1 MPDSFDV
8 VIIGSG
14 QAGNPLATAF
24 AEEGRR
30 VALIEK
36 NLLGGSCI
44 NYGCVPTKTLL
55 ASSERAH
62 HASTDAPYGIEV
74 EVETIDLPTIVER
87 KDALLKKLRQG
98 LHDNLTREANNPV
111 RLFDGH
117 AAFTA
122 PHTLTVALTTGGT
135 ETLTAP
141 LIFINTGT
149 RASVPDISGLRE
161 TDFLTPTTILDLK
174 DKPEHL
180 VIIGGGYIGL
190 EFSQLYRRLGCKVT
204 IVESSDV
211 ILEREDDDV
220 CAAMQQLLESEG
232 IEFLLGSQAHRVS
245 QNAAKQ
251 FTVSVTTPDGE
262 RRLQGSHVLV
272 AVGREPNTKE
282 LGLDKAGV
290 AMDEQGFVL
299 VDDQLHTNVR
309 GIYALGDVH
318 GGPQFTH
325 ISYDDYRIIR
335 DNLIHGKRRSKKGR
349 DVPYVIFTEP
359 QLGRIGL
366 SEHEAQ
372 KQKIDYRVATMPV
385 RTIGRAQQT
394 GLTEGFIKVLVDG
407 KTDCIL
413 GTAVL
418 CEQGGEIMSMLQLA
432 MHGGITCEMLQDMIF
447 AHPTWAEALNN
458 LFSQLKNPKKQ

>member
-1 MPDSFDV
+1 MPESFDV
-8 VIIGSG
+8 IIIGSG

-24 AEEGRR
+24 AQDGRR
-30 VALIEK
+30 VALVEK

-62 HASTDAPYGIEV
+62 HAYTDAHYGIEV
-74 EVETIDLPTIVER
+74 AVEAIDLPTIVER
-87 KDALLKKLRQG
+87 KDALLEKLRQG
-98 LHDNLTREANNPV
+98 IHKNLTGQDNPV
-111 RLFDGH
+111 QLFDGH
-117 AAFTA
+117 ASFTA
-122 PHTLTVALTTGGT
+122 PHTLTVDLTTGGT

-149 RASVPDISGLRE
+149 RAAIPKIDGLE
-161 TDFLTPTTILDLK
+161 GTDFLTPTTILNLK

-180 VIIGGGYIGL
+180 IIIGGGYIGL
-190 EFSQLYRRLGCKVT
+190 EFSQLYRRLGCEVT

-211 ILEREDDDV
+211 VLEREDDDV
-220 CAAMQQLLESEG
+220 CEAMQRLLESEG
-232 IEFLLGSQAHRVS
+232 VEFLLGSQAHRVS
-245 QNAAKQ
+245 QNAEKQ

-262 RRLQGSHVLV
+262 RRLRGSHVLV

-290 AMDEQGFVL
+290 EMDERGFVL
-299 VDDQLHTNVR
+299 IDDQFHTNVR

-325 ISYDDYRIIR
+325 MSYDDYRIVR
-335 DNLIHGKRRSKKGR
+335 DNIIKGKNRSKKGR
-349 DVPYVIFTEP
+349 DVPYVVFTEP

-372 KQKIDYRVATMPV
+372 EQKLDYRVANMPV
-385 RTIGRAQQT
+385 KTIGRAQQT

-413 GTAVL
+413 GTAVF

-432 MHGGITCEMLQDMIF
+432 MHGNITCEMLQDMIF
-447 AHPTWAEALNN
+447 AHPTWAESLNN
-458 LFSQLKNPKKQ
+458 LFSKLENPKKK

>member
-1 MPDSFDV
+1 MPESFDV
-8 VIIGSG
+8 IIIGSG

-24 AEEGRR
+24 AQEGRR

-55 ASSERAH
+55 ASAERAH
-62 HASTDAPYGIEV
+62 HAYTDAQYGIEV
-74 EVETIDLPTIVER
+74 ELEDIDLPTIVER
-87 KDALLKKLRQG
+87 KDALLEKLRQG
-98 LHDNLTREANNPV
+98 IHENLTDQENPV
-111 RLFDGH
+111 QLFDGH
-117 AAFTA
+117 ASFTA
-122 PHTLTVALTTGGT
+122 PHTLNVTLNTGGT

-149 RASVPDISGLRE
+149 RAAIPEIDGLAD
-161 TDFLTPTTILDLK
+161 TDFLTPTTILNLK

-180 VIIGGGYIGL
+180 IIIGGGYIGL
-190 EFSQLYRRLGCKVT
+190 EFSQLYRRLGCEVT
-204 IVESSDV
+204 IVEESAV
-211 ILEREDDDV
+211 VLEREDDDV
-220 CAAMQQLLESEG
+220 CEAMQQLLEGEG
-232 IEFLLGSQAHRVS
+232 VQFLLGSQAHRVS
-245 QNAAKQ
+245 QNAEKQ

-262 RRLQGSHVLV
+262 RRLRGSHVLV

-290 AMDEQGFVL
+290 ETDDRGFVL
-299 VDDQLHTNVR
+299 VDDQFHTNVR

-325 ISYDDYRIIR
+325 ISYDDYRIVR
-335 DNLIHGKRRSKKGR
+335 DNILKGKKRSKKGR
-349 DVPYVIFTEP
+349 DVPYVVFTEP

-372 KQKIDYRVATMPV
+372 EQKLDYRVASMPV
-385 RTIGRAQQT
+385 KTIGRAQQT
-394 GLTEGFIKVLVDG
+394 GLTKGFIKVLVDG

-413 GTAVL
+413 GTAVF

-432 MHGGITCEMLQDMIF
+432 MHGNITCEMLQDMIF

-458 LFSQLKNPKKQ
+458 LFSKLENPKKK